1 MVTVYFFVLL
11 WRRFCLIVILFVME
25 VTILLRKIEQLEQRV
40 NELESE
46 NARKDETIRQRDA
59 SIRQLH
65 DTLEQYAAGKAS
77 KPPKFGLNYS
87 SQRNEP
93 PDPAEKKRKKKQKS
107 RKPPGRKPSKDKPAQ
122 AHCVISLYPE
132 GVPPKKCTFIRE
144 QFVWRLLDHKAQY
157 VHYKIYDLPDSKT
170 PPGVPG
176 VRNAASEY
184 GIEFLLML
192 AHHVYWVGLSID
204 KAREILEFHTEIK
217 IPKSQ
222 ADKMLYQLANDWES
236 EYKEIAERI
245 ALASLLYVDET
256 AWKLGKQ
263 ACYTWVF
270 GTFADVYYRCGVG
283 RGKEVLTEVLGEK
296 FAGTGVTDDYAAYD
310 SIFTRHQ
317 LCWAHFLRKAI
328 ELMLRHPTEK
338 KYRNFYLRLL
348 LIYRKAKRYQQDG
361 RLSSGREAKVLE
373 LQGEIKKLCKRA
385 NEEIITE
392 TQAKDRGLDS
402 SCITSEPDR
411 KLILLQRQL
420 VEKPECLFVFVLDT
434 EVGSTNNQSERDLRA
449 EAQSRK
455 SGRTSKTAKGAKR
468 RSTILSVFA
477 SLKRRMEQLSL
488 AKLLKLA
495 FDAYAKGISLF
506 NIIQPK
512 NQKMT
517 A

>member
-1 MVTVYFFVLL
+1 
-11 WRRFCLIVILFVME
+11 ME
-25 VTILLRKIEQLEQRV
+25 VSILLRKIEQLEQRL
-40 NELESE
+40 NEVEAE
-46 NARKDETIRQRDA
+46 NVALKIENTHLKET
-59 SIRQLH
+59 LKH
-65 DTLEQYAAGKAS
+65 YADGKSS

-93 PDPAEKKRKKKQKS
+93 PDPAEKKQKKKKQAS
-107 RKPPGRKPSKDKPAQ
+107 RRSPGRKPSKDKPEQ
-122 AHCVISLYPE
+122 AHCVIPLYPE
-132 GVPPKKCTFIRE
+132 GVPRRKCIFVRD
-144 QFVWRLLDHKAQY
+144 QFVWRLIDHKAQY
-157 VHYKIYDLPDSKT
+157 VHYKIYDLPVSKS
-170 PPGVPG
+170 PPTIPG

-192 AHHVYWVGLSID
+192 AHHVYWVGLSLD
-204 KAREILEFHTEIK
+204 KAREILEFHTAIK

-222 ADKMLYQLANDWES
+222 ADSLLYQLANDWAS

-245 ALASLLYVDET
+245 ALASILYIDET

-270 GTFADVYYRCGVG
+270 GTIADVYYRCGVG
-283 RGKEVLTEVLGEK
+283 RGKDVLTEVLGEK
-296 FAGTGVTDDYAAYD
+296 FSGTGVTDDYAAYD

-328 ELMLRHPTEK
+328 ELLLRHPTEK
-338 KYRNFYLRLL
+338 KYRHFYLRLL

-361 RLSSGREAKVLE
+361 RLSSGRGAKVLE
-373 LQGEIKKLCKRA
+373 LQGEITKLCKRV

-392 TQAKDRGLDS
+392 KQAQDRGLEV
-402 SCITSEPDR
+402 SCITSETDR

-420 VEKPECLFVFVLDT
+420 VEKLDCLFVFVLDP
-434 EVGSTNNQSERDLRA
+434 EVGSTNNQSERDLRE

-455 SGRTSKTAKGAKR
+455 AGRVSKTAKGAKR

-477 SLKRRMEQLSL
+477 SLKRRMERFSL
-488 AKLLKLA
+488 EKLLKVA
-495 FDAYAKGISLF
+495 CDAYAKGISLF
-506 NIIQPK
+506 SIVIPK

>member
-1 MVTVYFFVLL
+1 
-11 WRRFCLIVILFVME
+11 
-25 VTILLRKIEQLEQRV
+25 
-40 NELESE
+40 
-46 NARKDETIRQRDA
+46 
-59 SIRQLH
+59 
-65 DTLEQYAAGKAS
+65 
-77 KPPKFGLNYS
+77 
-87 SQRNEP
+87 
-93 PDPAEKKRKKKQKS
+93 
-107 RKPPGRKPSKDKPAQ
+107 
-122 AHCVISLYPE
+122 
-132 GVPPKKCTFIRE
+132 
-144 QFVWRLLDHKAQY
+144 
-157 VHYKIYDLPDSKT
+157 
-170 PPGVPG
+170 
-176 VRNAASEY
+176 
-184 GIEFLLML
+184 ML
-192 AHHVYWVGLSID
+192 AHHVYWVGLSMD
-204 KAREILEFHTEIK
+204 KALEILEFHTEIK

-245 ALASLLYVDET
+245 ALASILYVDET
-256 AWKLGKQ
+256 AWKLGKKS
-263 ACYTWVF
+263 CYTWLF

-283 RGKEVLTEVLGEK
+283 RGKDVLTEVLGEK

-328 ELMLRHPTEK
+328 ELMLRNPLEK
-338 KYRNFYLRLL
+338 KYRAFYLRLL

-373 LQGEIKKLCKRA
+373 LQGEITKLCKRA

-392 TQAKDRGLDS
+392 TQAQDRGLDS
-402 SCITSEPDR
+402 SCITSESDR

-420 VEKPECLFVFVLDT
+420 VEKLDCLFVFVLDP

-449 EAQSRK
+449 EAQARK
-455 SGRTSKTAKGAKR
+455 SCRVSKTAKGAKR

-477 SLKRRMEQLSL
+477 SLKRRMEQFLL
-488 AKLLKLA
+488 TKLLKVA

-506 NIIQPK
+506 NIVLPK

>member
-1 MVTVYFFVLL
+1 MDVS
-11 WRRFCLIVILFVME
+11 
-25 VTILLRKIEQLEQRV
+25 ILLRKIEQLEQRV
-40 NELESE
+40 NDLESE
-46 NARKDETIRQRDA
+46 NAALKIENTLLKET
-59 SIRQLH
+59 LK
-65 DTLEQYAAGKAS
+65 QYADGKAS

-87 SQRNEP
+87 SHRNEP
-93 PDPAEKKRKKKQKS
+93 PDPAQKRRKKKNKQSK
-107 RKPPGRKPSKDKPAQ
+107 RPGRKPSKDKPEQ
-122 AHCVISLYPE
+122 AHCVIPIYPE
-132 GVPPKKCTFIRE
+132 GVHRKKCIFVRD

-157 VHYKIYDLPDSKT
+157 VHYKIYDLPGSKT
-170 PPGVPG
+170 PPPIPG
-176 VRNAASEY
+176 VRNASTEY
-184 GIEFLLML
+184 GLEFLMML
-192 AHHVYWVGLSID
+192 AHHVYWVGLSMD
-204 KAREILEFHTEIK
+204 KALEILEFHTEIK

-222 ADKMLYQLANDWES
+222 GDKMLYQLANDWAS
-236 EYKEIAERI
+236 EYKQIAQRI
-245 ALASLLYVDET
+245 ALASILYVDET

-270 GTFADVYYRCGVG
+270 GSVGDVYYRCGVG
-283 RGKEVLTEVLGEK
+283 RGKDVLTEVLGEK

-328 ELMLRHPTEK
+328 ELMLRNPLEK

-373 LQGEIKKLCKRA
+373 LQDEIVKLCKRA

-392 TQAKDRGLDS
+392 TQAKDRGLEA
-402 SCITSEPDR
+402 SCITSESDR

-420 VEKPECLFVFVLDT
+420 VEKPECLFVFVLDP

-449 EAQSRK
+449 EAQARK
-455 SGRTSKTAKGAKR
+455 SCRVSKTAKGAKR

-477 SLKRRMEQLSL
+477 SLKRRMEQFSL
-488 AKLLKLA
+488 AKILKVA

-506 NIIQPK
+506 NIVQPK